1 MTRRFPIVPTLAVA
15 LVALAIA
22 AVAAAGW
29 RSEPQ
34 AVSPQLSLASN
45 QLRLVQT
52 QANQALIKLTN
63 AKPGQVARGTTV
75 VTTSGPPATV
85 TVRASNLLDLPG
97 PNGGKLIASRRLWID
112 IRCVATPC
120 PHNPAAYKGPLALM
134 GTRSLGTW
142 RPAARRTYAV
152 RVWLL
157 RGGIPPT
164 RTTGDNLYQHSTAR
178 FGLLWT
184 ATAG

>member
-15 LVALAIA
+15 LVGLAIA

-34 AVSPQLSLASN
+34 AVSPQLNLASK

-52 QANQALIKLTN
+52 QANKALIKLSN
-63 AKPGQVARGTTV
+63 AKPGQVARGTTL
-75 VTTSGPPATV
+75 VTTTGTTANV
-85 TVRASNLLDLPG
+85 TIRANNLVDLPG

-112 IRCVATPC
+112 VRCVATPC
-120 PHNPAAYKGPLALM
+120 PQNPAAYKGPLALM

-142 RPAARRTYAV
+142 RPGTHRTYAV

-157 RGGIPPT
+157 RGGMPPT

-178 FGLLWT
+178 FGLLWS